1 MLLKVPYWS
10 FKEAV
15 SADVCDLII
24 KEGRALEKQP
34 GQAGGKVDPKVRK
47 SEIGWFSHES
57 WVKAIMLSHIT
68 AANNQAWGFHINN
81 AEQVQFT
88 HYGLNEFYDAHIDA
102 FHLEDGMRK
111 VSAVLQLSDPK
122 TYDGGRL
129 QMQDTYTGKFFE
141 PPEFETRGSIVVF
154 PSFLLHQVTPVT
166 KGDRYS
172 AVAWAT
178 GPQFR

>member
-1 MLLKVPYWS
+1 MLLRTPYWA
-10 FKEAV
+10 FTAAL

-24 KEGRALEKQP
+24 KEGNALEKEDA
-34 GQAGGKVDPKVRK
+34 QAGGKVDPKVRK
-47 SEIGWFSHES
+47 SQIGWFPHDS
-57 WVKAIMLSHIT
+57 WVKAIMLSHIH
-68 AANNQAWGFHINN
+68 AANNQAWGFHVHN

-88 HYGLNEFYDAHIDA
+88 HYGLNEFYDVHFDA
-102 FHLEDGMRK
+102 FELGEGMRK

-122 TYDGGRL
+122 TFEGGRL
-129 QMQDTYTGKFFE
+129 KLQNTYTTDFFE
-141 PPEFETRGSIVVF
+141 PPEFEQRGSIVVF